1 MCPASEDGRRL
12 DVICLFS
19 SIGDLLEGVSLLLVS
34 QFSAAWLA
42 SEAVDSD
49 SAALKLLRQ
58 SEPGIEQK
66 RSDLTT
72 CKLQHDMGRLHA
84 GESLPLGARRQDE
97 ATIRLASQKGL
108 TLHTSLPTPSAACSA
123 KPSSTPSTST
133 TPPSPPAPSKSPTA
147 AYKPPPRTMAGARS
161 PRPAQLVVAGQARR
175 REAGQAKP
183 LSSGSFRSS
192 STPPPSPPPSPYL
205 AMNMNKPS
213 AAELLPRVRVSMT
226 WRRERDSNPRSL
238 AAYRFSRAASS
249 TTPAPLRVVCLHY
262 NRCAAERKY
271 RAADI
276 LELLPHLR
284 VY

>member
-58 SEPGIEQK
+58 SEPGLEQK

-72 CKLQHDMGRLHA
+72 CKLQHDMGRLHV
-84 GESLPLGARRQDE
+84 GEPLPLGARRQDE

-133 TPPSPPAPSKSPTA
+133 TPPSSPCPATN
-147 AYKPPPRTMAGARS
+147 T
-161 PRPAQLVVAGQARR
+161 
-175 REAGQAKP
+175 
-183 LSSGSFRSS
+183 
-192 STPPPSPPPSPYL
+192 
-205 AMNMNKPS
+205 NKPS

-226 WRRERDSNPRSL
+226 WRRGGDSNPRCARRTAVFKTATFGRSVTSPGRAL
-238 AAYRFSRAASS
+238 GARQAQTLPSRWARSHREPTSRRRRGRTLSPASGG
-249 TTPAPLRVVCLHY
+249 
-262 NRCAAERKY
+262 
-271 RAADI
+271 
-276 LELLPHLR
+276 
-284 VY
+284 